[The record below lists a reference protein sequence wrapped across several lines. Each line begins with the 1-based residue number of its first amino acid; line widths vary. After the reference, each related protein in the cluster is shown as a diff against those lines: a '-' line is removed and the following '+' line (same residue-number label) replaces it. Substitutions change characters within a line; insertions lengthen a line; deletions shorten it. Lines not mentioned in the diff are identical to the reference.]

1 MVSYRVPLCPA
12 TFISEPGFGSGRH
25 EHHLMLEG
33 FPLVTRFTVP
43 FADIDM
49 MRHVN
54 NVAYIRWAETMRAE
68 YFARVMGSDINGRH
82 GMIQA
87 GIEFKYERQLSYR
100 ERIAVGCSIPRIGT
114 KSFDFAYE
122 VWSEDAGHRAAHGR
136 TAMVAFDFAEN
147 CTIAVPD
154 AWRDAIGAF
163 QSGPQQVFS

>member
-1 MVSYRVPLCPA
+1 
-12 TFISEPGFGSGRH
+12 
-25 EHHLMLEG
+25 MLEG

-68 YFARVMGSDINGRH
+68 YFARVMGTDINGRH

-114 KSFDFAYE
+114 KSFDFEYE

-147 CTIAVPD
+147 RTIAVPA
-154 AWRDAIGAF
+154 AWRDAIAAF